1 MVAQLREHTGLTIS
15 NEYLKQYL
23 HPTGS
28 SGHRDNVF
36 TVHQGDGP
44 ITRKSKNPQPDLRA
58 GTRICKTA
66 LLHYILTL
74 MLGLV
79 NNSFQGVYALGA
91 MKFRA
96 PGGKIIKHQPSN
108 KQQLS
113 TVQQNVHSS
122 VRILMKGTNTDC
134 PVMELRKTEILPS
147 SLGIK
152 ARYVAQ

>member
-23 HPTGS
+23 HPTGLNS
-28 SGHRDNVF
+28 HRDNVF

-44 ITRKSKNPQPDLRA
+44 IARKPKNPHPDLRV
-58 GTRICKTA
+58 GTRICKKA
-66 LLHYILTL
+66 LLYYILTL

-79 NNSFQGVYALGA
+79 NNSFQGAYALGA
-91 MKFRA
+91 MRFRA
-96 PGGKIIKHQPSN
+96 PGGEIIKHQPSN
-108 KQQLS
+108 KQQLG
-113 TVQQNVHSS
+113 TVQQIVHSS

-134 PVMELRKTEILPS
+134 PVMNFRKTEILPS

-152 ARYVAQ
+152 SRYVAQ